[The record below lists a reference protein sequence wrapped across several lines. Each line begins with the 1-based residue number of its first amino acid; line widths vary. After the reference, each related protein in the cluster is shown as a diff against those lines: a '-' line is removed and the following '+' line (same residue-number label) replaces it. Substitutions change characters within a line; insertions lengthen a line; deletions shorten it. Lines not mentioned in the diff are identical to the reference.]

1 MSSFDF
7 TLFYGLGC
15 DACEEVRL
23 QLAQL
28 SFKQGFSYEEIEV
41 WNNNENK
48 KKFDKLVSK
57 DKCEN
62 VPVLLNNKSGAIWCD
77 KELKSLKEFLV

>member
-1 MSSFDF
+1 MNNTDF

-23 QLAQL
+23 LLAQL
-28 SFKQGFSYEEIEV
+28 SFKQGFSYQEIEV
-41 WNNNENK
+41 WNNSENK
-48 KKFDKLVSK
+48 KRFDKLVSK

-62 VPVLLNNKSGAIWCD
+62 VPVLVNQKTGDIWCD
-77 KELKSLKEFLV
+77 KEMKSLKEFLV

>member
-1 MSSFDF
+1 
-7 TLFYGLGC
+7 
-15 DACEEVRL
+15 VRL

-41 WNNNENK
+41 WNNEDNK
-48 KKFDKLVSK
+48 KVFDKLVSK

-62 VPVLLNNKSGAIWCD
+62 VPVVLNKKTGEIWCD
-77 KELKSLKEFLV
+77 KDLKSLKEFLV